1 MADVSPQQP
10 VPAATRSADETRTL
24 VIIVYGLYLGALF
37 CGGLSG
43 IAGVVLAYIKRD
55 DTRGTIWESHFENAI
70 RAFWVWFGLFV
81 VGILTAWFIVGIFVI
96 IAAFVYFIYRTIK
109 GLILAVDSKPYG

>member
-1 MADVSPQQP
+1 MTDVSPQQP
-10 VPAATRSADETRTL
+10 IPVAARSSDETRTL

-43 IAGVVLAYIKRD
+43 VAGVILAYIKRD
-55 DTRGTIWESHFENAI
+55 ETRGTVWESHFENAI
-70 RAFWVWFGLFV
+70 HAFWIWFGLFV
-81 VGILTAWFIVGIFVI
+81 AGILTAWFLVGFVLI
-96 IAAFVYFIYRTIK
+96 GVAFIYFIYRTIK

>member
-1 MADVSPQQP
+1 MAQISPQPSVP
-10 VPAATRSADETRTL
+10 VATPSASEARML

-43 IAGVVLAYIKRD
+43 VAGVVLAYVKRD
-55 DTRGTIWESHFENAI
+55 ETRGTIWASHFDNAI
-70 RAFWVWFGLFV
+70 HAFWIWLALFV
-81 VGILTAWFIVGIFVI
+81 AGVLTSWFVIGIFVI

-109 GLILAVDSKPYG
+109 GLILAIDAKPY